1 MLLYRQHLQRQYKDR
16 ICYWSLRSQS
26 RLTARSDGA
35 NVLTLCVD
43 SIDHMKFPYP
53 KSQILEGKEFANFL
67 RPTLQCTCILA
78 HGRGVFLYLSD
89 VHVSHDS
96 SWSADIIANCLHEIA
111 THDASL
117 DFRRVVLAICGDN
130 SSKEL
135 KNNAC
140 VRVLAGLTACHRIA
154 CGKLATLESGHSH
167 EDIDQ
172 FFSSLAT
179 ECGRLQTINSPR
191 DYVTQLQKWLDSS
204 GIRPLE
210 KIKQVKL
217 VDRVRSWML
226 APMVFS
232 CFFFEFLSTLQRIVT
247 ILHNVLHF
255 DIILYSIWDIK
266 RPKQLKHSQK
276 K

>member
-1 MLLYRQHLQRQYKDR
+1 MHKRCTQCLRHKLLLQRLKDRPLARRAQMLLYRQHLARQYKDR
-16 ICYWSLRSQS
+16 ICYWNLRTQS

-53 KSQILEGKEFANFL
+53 KSQVLDGKEFANFL
-67 RPTLQCTCILA
+67 RPTLQCTCVLA
-78 HGRGVFLYLSD
+78 HGQGVFLYLSD

-96 SWSADIIANCLHEIA
+96 SWSADIIANSLHEIA
-111 THDASL
+111 THSGL

-135 KNNAC
+135 KNNSC
-140 VRVLAGLTACHRIA
+140 LRVLAGLTASHRILA
-154 CGKLATLESGHSH
+154 SKLATLESGHSH

-179 ECGRLQTINSPR
+179 ECGRLQTINSPQ
-191 DYVTQLQKWLDSS
+191 DYVSQLQKWLESS

-217 VDRVRSWML
+217 VDSVRSWML
-226 APMVFS
+226 AVTDFS
-232 CFFFEFLSTLQRIVT
+232 IV
-247 ILHNVLHF
+247 V
-255 DIILYSIWDIK
+255 
-266 RPKQLKHSQK
+266 
-276 K
+276 